1 MYKLILFLLLICS
14 CRSAKNQHSDQSKV
28 TTIYTGTVHLNN
40 NGCPYYI
47 EINQCLVSNLSY
59 YLGKTIYPIQ
69 LDDKFKKEGLKLK
82 FNLTVSRAMSP
93 ADCKIDY
100 VVSLE
105 NVSVTKK

>member
-1 MYKLILFLLLICS
+1 MYKVVLFLLLIYS
-14 CRSAKNQHSDQSKV
+14 CGSTKNQNSNQTKV

-47 EINQCLVSNLSY
+47 EINKCLVSNLE

-69 LDDKFKKEGLKLK
+69 LDDKFKKDGLKLK
-82 FNLTVSRAMSP
+82 FNFTTSRAMSP
-93 ADCKIDY
+93 TDCLVDY

-105 NVSVTKK
+105 NVSVSKK

>member
-1 MYKLILFLLLICS
+1 MYKVVLFLLLIYS
-14 CRSAKNQHSDQSKV
+14 CGSTKNQNSNQTKV

-47 EINQCLVSNLSY
+47 EINKCLVSNLE

-69 LDDKFKKEGLKLK
+69 LDDKFKKDGLKLK
-82 FNLTVSRAMSP
+82 FNFTVSRAMSP
-93 ADCKIDY
+93 TDCQVDY

-105 NVSVTKK
+105 NVSVSKK

>member
-1 MYKLILFLLLICS
+1 
-14 CRSAKNQHSDQSKV
+14 
-28 TTIYTGTVHLNN
+28 VHLNN

-47 EINQCLVSNLSY
+47 EINKCLVSKIE

-82 FNLTVSRAMSP
+82 FNLNLSRAMSP
-93 ADCKIDY
+93 TDCQIDY

>member
-14 CRSAKNQHSDQSKV
+14 CRSAKNQNSDQSKGR
-28 TTIYTGTVHLNN
+28 TIYTGTVHLNN

-47 EINQCLVSNLSY
+47 EINKCLVSNLE

-69 LDDKFKKEGLKLK
+69 LDAKFKKEGLKLK
-82 FNLTVSRAMSP
+82 FNLNLSRAMSP
-93 ADCKIDY
+93 TDCQIDY
-100 VVSLE
+100 VVSLD